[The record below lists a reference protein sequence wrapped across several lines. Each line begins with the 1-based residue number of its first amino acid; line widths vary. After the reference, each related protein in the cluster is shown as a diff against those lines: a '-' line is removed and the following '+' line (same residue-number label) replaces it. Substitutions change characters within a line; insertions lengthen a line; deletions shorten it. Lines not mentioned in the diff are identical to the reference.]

1 MELDGKRVFVVG
13 LRDGKAAALGRIVK
27 AAHVPADGYRFLDL
41 QLHKPLDQEHALFA
55 VAIGE
60 QILHAVAGHLF
71 PLAGGIVLYIAGALF
86 VVVGL
91 AQIVQQSTDGIA
103 LLTLA
108 LGEKAVVEGMVD
120 VQAVHAQPAVTGPME
135 PGRGRSR
142 EEIRLVVQP
151 VQQLFAARAGDILM
165 PDLQKLLTVVHLT
178 APDLPECP

>member
-1 MELDGKRVFVVG
+1 M
-13 LRDGKAAALGRIVK
+13 
-27 AAHVPADGYRFLDL
+27 
-41 QLHKPLDQEHALFA
+41 
-55 VAIGE
+55 AIGE

-91 AQIVQQSTDGIA
+91 AQIVQQSTDSIA

-108 LGEKAVVEGMVD
+108 LGEERVMEGVIDVE
-120 VQAVHAQPAVTGPME
+120 AVHTQPALTGPVE
-135 PGRGRSR
+135 PGGGRSR
-142 EEIRLVVQP
+142 EEIGLVVQP
-151 VQQLFAARAGDILM
+151 VQQLFAARAGDMLV